1 MNKSFLVFF
10 FFSIS
15 VNFFAQ
21 GISVQGIARD
31 AQSSAITDEP
41 LTFTFSITQDD
52 NTQLYAEKKTIRT
65 DNYGVFSHIVKNGT
79 PQNSTVFSEIDF
91 SIQDLKMK
99 VSVDYDDTTIEVYD
113 QTFQY
118 TPYAHYAINAEH
130 AANGVPTGAIMPY
143 AGADAPVGWVLCDG
157 RSIEN
162 NEDATAL
169 KNLIGN
175 TVPNLS
181 GRFLKGVGARD
192 DEDFV
197 DEISLNQ
204 FQSQQT
210 RLPAHLHGSGG
221 LVTNSAGEHKHD
233 IDKLPMDRQNE
244 NGNGGMP
251 HLKNSNGQDESFAA
265 VSGGGNAISANGD
278 HLHNVVGITDATP
291 IDNKEIRPSS
301 YGVNYIIKL

>member
-1 MNKSFLVFF
+1 MKKSFLSLLFF
-10 FFSIS
+10 CIS

-31 AQSSAITDEP
+31 AQSSAITDKP
-41 LTFTFSITQDD
+41 LTFTFSITTNN
-52 NTQLYAEKKTIRT
+52 NTELYAETKTIKT
-65 DNYGVFSHIVKNGT
+65 DVFGVFSHIVKNGT

-99 VSVDYDDTTIEVYD
+99 VSVVYEGNTIEVYD

-143 AGADAPVGWVLCDG
+143 IGTDAPLGWVLCDG

-162 NEDATAL
+162 NDDAIAL

-175 TVPNLS
+175 NVPNLS

-192 DEDFV
+192 DGDFV

-210 RLPAHLHGSGG
+210 RLTQHLHGSAG
-221 LVTNSAGEHKHD
+221 LFTNGAGEHRHD
-233 IDKLPMDRQNE
+233 IEKLPMDSQIIT
-244 NGNGGMP
+244 GNGGMP
-251 HLKNSNGQDESFAA
+251 HLKDSNGQDESFAA
-265 VSGGGNAISANGD
+265 VSGGGDAISESGA
-278 HLHNVVGITDATP
+278 HLHDVLGTTDFTAT
-291 IDNKEIRPSS
+291 DNKEIRPSS